1 MTDNLTRS
9 LTLSHNANEIEK
21 FLQKRPVN
29 EHPQA
34 IPLLLES
41 REVIDELLADL
52 IWDVE
57 GGDISDPLSYED
69 IIAVIRIVRER
80 MERARSK

>member
-1 MTDNLTRS
+1 MTDNQTRS
-9 LTLSHNANEIEK
+9 LTLSHNVHEIDD
-21 FLQKRPVN
+21 FIRRSPV
-29 EHPQA
+29 EHHPQI

-41 REVIDELLADL
+41 REVIDEMLADL

-57 GGDISDPLSYED
+57 GGDVSDPLSYED